1 MTHWFRFITPAFLHR
16 LDRYLLLH
24 RPGLWATRVHHVAF
38 WGSIGAL
45 LLLLHGGLSPVG
57 PDQVPSP
64 GGLSVGVSFFLAI
77 GLGLWVYGLSRFKV
91 AEQYGADARFAVL
104 RDQLVYAGVV
114 LAMGTMPLL
123 YGHLLRARV
132 ANITDPETLISDI
145 NTLNVGETLLA
156 DMDFFDGK
164 ERIIVRYASEAQSD
178 ARYLS
183 RWEQGELLKRTWEPV
198 ERIAHLEA
206 YRKVLTKYSGTALP
220 FGGEALL
227 NRHYLA
233 SEALGQQLDESLR
246 RTVDRHVSAI
256 YRAQT
261 EDFGWEWTPF
271 RNFWLLGLFLLWL
284 AVQLFQRN
292 GGRIL
297 LYSLFLGAGMV
308 VVAGLVA
315 MFANGIF
322 RLSGPEPFFSALLL
336 MYMLFFAQSYRS
348 RNHAR
353 TQHWKRISLSLATLL
368 TPFSL
373 FMVLMVSDQRPD
385 EPQAWQ
391 ALFLGVGLALVVWE
405 GLLGPRLRTLMAA
418 PKDS

>member
-1 MTHWFRFITPAFLHR
+1 
-16 LDRYLLLH
+16 
-24 RPGLWATRVHHVAF
+24 
-38 WGSIGAL
+38 
-45 LLLLHGGLSPVG
+45 
-57 PDQVPSP
+57 
-64 GGLSVGVSFFLAI
+64 VSFFLAI